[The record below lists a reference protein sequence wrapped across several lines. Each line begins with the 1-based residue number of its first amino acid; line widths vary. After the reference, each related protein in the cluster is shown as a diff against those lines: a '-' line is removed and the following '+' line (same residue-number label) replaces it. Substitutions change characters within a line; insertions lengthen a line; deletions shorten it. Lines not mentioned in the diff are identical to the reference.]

1 MLRNQIKYCFPFV
14 LCAVVLL
21 LCGPA
26 SLPAAVRKAEGDSVF
41 YRMYLSSKEKGDM
54 EEAMENAAIFLESM
68 DTSFVS
74 QSASA
79 LAIELSEY
87 LEDNFKFSKA
97 LQWRLLARKSQDI
110 SELQVRAENE
120 YRLARLYYRTGQYD
134 KAFEYGTAA
143 QEMFSEIGDRP
154 SALRCINLLGAVYY
168 VCKDFDNSNLY
179 FRRFAQGAE
188 EINDSSLLIIALNN
202 IAVYTNTVSD
212 SAKTRS
218 LISRCIDLC
227 KGMNDTSWLC
237 KMYINI
243 SASYVNGGNFSK
255 AKESL
260 SMAAPFLSDIEEYGQ
275 YYHYMGV
282 IDYLE
287 KDKVS
292 AIDNL
297 ITAVSY
303 YEQGEFPER
312 QQSCLELLQELYASG
327 GDFKDAYDALHRY
340 YEISRD
346 DRRGDAVID
355 LFRARGE
362 LMEQSRREE
371 QMAREKDRAVSLAV
385 GISLVVLIGA
395 VGFIVFKRREYDISR
410 REQELASKNEIAE
423 FKRMSQYKT
432 DMLVEETIGNLNRL
446 GTETEDGGMKSEL
459 ARICNVLRETKDRD
473 EWKEMKAF
481 VPKFNSDFYKNLIQ
495 EFPSLTIN
503 ERRLCVFLNMNLT
516 TKEISDITRQ
526 SVQSINTARG
536 RLRKKLG
543 ITGDTVSIQEFLS
556 KFN

>member
-179 FRRFAQGAE
+179 FRRPDLFDGLLALSGIYSSRYGFGDYMDELVYENSPLDFLPNMPMDHPYLDMYRAHKAIICCGQGAWE
-188 EINDSSLLIIALNN
+188 QPDTTYRLKEILE
-202 IAVYTNTVSD
+202 
-212 SAKTRS
+212 AKG
-218 LISRCIDLC
+218 IPAWVDIWGYD
-227 KGMNDTSWLC
+227 
-237 KMYINI
+237 
-243 SASYVNGGNFSK
+243 VNHDWDWWYK
-255 AKESL
+255 
-260 SMAAPFLSDIEEYGQ
+260 Q
-275 YYHYMGV
+275 V
-282 IDYLE
+282 
-287 KDKVS
+287 
-292 AIDNL
+292 
-297 ITAVSY
+297 
-303 YEQGEFPER
+303 
-312 QQSCLELLQELYASG
+312 
-327 GDFKDAYDALHRY
+327 AY
-340 YEISRD
+340 
-346 DRRGDAVID
+346 
-355 LFRARGE
+355 
-362 LMEQSRREE
+362 
-371 QMAREKDRAVSLAV
+371 
-385 GISLVVLIGA
+385 
-395 VGFIVFKRREYDISR
+395 
-410 REQELASKNEIAE
+410 
-423 FKRMSQYKT
+423 
-432 DMLVEETIGNLNRL
+432 
-446 GTETEDGGMKSEL
+446 
-459 ARICNVLRETKDRD
+459 
-473 EWKEMKAF
+473 F
-481 VPKFNSDFYKNLIQ
+481 VPHLLHDA
-495 EFPSLTIN
+495 P
-503 ERRLCVFLNMNLT
+503 
-516 TKEISDITRQ
+516 
-526 SVQSINTARG
+526 
-536 RLRKKLG
+536 
-543 ITGDTVSIQEFLS
+543 
-556 KFN
+556 

>member
-1 MLRNQIKYCFPFV
+1 MLNSRKKIFFRFF
-14 LCAVVLL
+14 LCAILL
-21 LCGPA
+21 LCYIMPLSG
-26 SLPAAVRKAEGDSVF
+26 AVDKAQGDSVF

-54 EEAMENAAIFLESM
+54 EAAMENAAIFLESM

-74 QSASA
+74 QDASS
-79 LAIELSEY
+79 LAVELSEY
-87 LEDNFKFSKA
+87 LEDGFKFSKA
-97 LQWRLLARKSQDI
+97 LQWRLFARKYQQD
-110 SELQVRAENE
+110 SDVRVRAENE
-120 YRLARLYYRTGQYD
+120 YRLAKLYYRTGQYD
-134 KAFEYGTAA
+134 KAFEYGTSA
-143 QEMFSEIGDRP
+143 QELFSETGDRA
-154 SALRCINLLGAVYY
+154 SLLRCVNLLGAVYY
-168 VCKDFDNSNLY
+168 VCKDFDNSNRC

-275 YYHYMGV
+275 YYHYLGV

-297 ITAVSY
+297 IAAVSY

-312 QQSCLELLQELYASG
+312 QQSCLELLQELYASE
-327 GDFKDAYDALHRY
+327 GDFKNAYGALHKY
-340 YEISRD
+340 YEISSS
-346 DRRGDAVID
+346 DRSRDAVID

-371 QMAREKDRAVSLAV
+371 EMAREKDRAVLLAV
-385 GISLVVLIGA
+385 SISLVVLIGA

-410 REQELASKNEIAE
+410 REQELASKNEMAE

-543 ITGDTVSIQEFLS
+543 ITGDNVSIQEFLS